1 MLLPPCHL
9 PPPPDGPGI
18 RAEGTERKEEGP
30 LPIQKSVVSSQT
42 LALPHGH
49 REQVGRFGMV
59 HLQGKQRP
67 LVTWFL
73 MLIQLSHGSLRPAQL
88 QVSLRPRR
96 GSAESQG

>member
-1 MLLPPCHL
+1 MAPAS
-9 PPPPDGPGI
+9 GQ
-18 RAEGTERKEEGP
+18 RGTERKEEGP